1 MNLLTFGQK
10 VKSYFL
16 WLDQTPLKNWP
27 DNLKGPGNDYAIMWT
42 AVSVLLLMSECR
54 RTHKKKSCLIIQ
66 VCFVLLHYLIWAQNI
81 KATLLE
87 PKQLVIQVSNLNK
100 GAVVCHCFC
109 FQAPAATYHV
119 CFDSWNTEHLLPS
132 HRSFPLVCPV
142 PLRPTGHRRTR
153 CCRRTAEFQPVL
165 INVCTTGGQIE
176 NMENINKKQNIH

>member
-1 MNLLTFGQK
+1 MLLCELQ
-10 VKSYFL
+10 
-16 WLDQTPLKNWP
+16 
-27 DNLKGPGNDYAIMWT
+27 
-42 AVSVLLLMSECR
+42 SVCCCSCLNARE
-54 RTHKKKSCLIIQ
+54 HIKKSCLIIQ
-66 VCFVLLHYLIWAQNI
+66 VCFVLLHYLIWAQNR

-109 FQAPAATYHV
+109 FQALGATYHV